1 MLVSDEPT
9 YRTLKLLLLQV
20 PFLYNFFALAVLVL
34 GESVWCVVVTLVGF
48 FCCCCFCML
57 VTIPVSS
64 ADLQCS

>member
-48 FCCCCFCML
+48 FLLLFLYAGYNTSKFC
-57 VTIPVSS
+57 
-64 ADLQCS
+64 